1 MPHNL
6 FLSGRNLILLFAALL
21 SVVFRGSAA
30 EIESSA
36 PATTNQ
42 PAMSVDVRANV
53 EGSFMPYRYAFITVG
68 SAKYTFLVP
77 DRYRVDASDPRK
89 VKLISPDCS
98 CFIVVGISNEESVAG
113 PKTAETLREHVRE
126 HYLNAEFLGDQVVC
140 ANGRCVP
147 GVDFNWKA
155 DKEIA
160 RSTRTAFFPTATGN
174 LEFTLTTSPEN
185 FQAGLNELNLVM
197 LTFRTGV
204 DGRFDYVI
212 GSNKP

>member
-1 MPHNL
+1 
-6 FLSGRNLILLFAALL
+6 
-21 SVVFRGSAA
+21 
-30 EIESSA
+30 
-36 PATTNQ
+36 
-42 PAMSVDVRANV
+42 
-53 EGSFMPYRYAFITVG
+53 
-68 SAKYTFLVP
+68 
-77 DRYRVDASDPRK
+77 
-89 VKLISPDCS
+89 
-98 CFIVVGISNEESVAG
+98 
-113 PKTAETLREHVRE
+113 
-126 HYLNAEFLGDQVVC
+126 
-140 ANGRCVP
+140 
-147 GVDFNWKA
+147 VDFNWKA